1 MSHYMRYIV
10 VDEQPV
16 GPGELARAL
25 ISSDPIYAV
34 EPDESAATVT
44 VLYGDAAA
52 AQIEINVPGDGLFD
66 QELDYLRRDV
76 LATDDGTARERVLA
90 TLDTARAIVAAQ
102 VLRGAYDEH
111 DAPTRLDPLWQ
122 WLFANRKGLLQADG
136 EGYYDGLGLV
146 LRVG

>member
-10 VDEQPV
+10 VDERAV
-16 GPGELARAL
+16 GHAELETAL
-25 ISSDPIYAV
+25 IQTDPIYAV
-34 EPDESAATVT
+34 EPDESTATI
-44 VLYGDAAA
+44 LYGDAPAA
-52 AQIEINVPGDGLFD
+52 EIEFSVPGDGLFD